1 MNPQSQNEN
10 PLARWRHEIDAL
22 DTQLLEVLARRVQ
35 VVLEI
40 GKYKKI
46 HGLAPLDPQ
55 RWQQVLNGNIEKGKA
70 LNLSQPVIEALYHL
84 IHDYSLEL
92 EHNMDISYL
101 MPTLRVLDDLTKGIQ
116 LEGAVGIQGGRG
128 SFNEQALTQFLT
140 HKRHLDDCSIRYL
153 YTSENVAKALVNNE
167 IALGQCAISN
177 SIGGEVQE
185 TLDILEQYPLKVVG
199 KFEIKIAHALMIRP
213 DQDWQGITTI
223 MCHPQVFAQCQRNL
237 VEKYSHLKQVSGQG
251 DLLDSARVAEAL
263 SRRELPNTVAVMGS
277 RMFADL
283 YGLQVIEDNL
293 QDLSNNYTRF
303 ILLAKQP

>member
-1 MNPQSQNEN
+1 MDTQPQTEH
-10 PLARWRHEIDAL
+10 PLAQWRAEIDAL

-46 HGLAPLDPQ
+46 HGLPPLDPE

-101 MPTLRVLDDLTKGIQ
+101 MPTLRIIEDLEEGIR
-116 LEGAVGIQGGRG
+116 LENTIGIQGGRG

-140 HKRHLDDCSIRYL
+140 HKRQLDACPIKYL

-167 IALGQCAISN
+167 ISLGQCAISN

-185 TLDILEQYPLKVVG
+185 TLDILRQYPVKIVG
-199 KFEIKIAHALMIRP
+199 TFEIKISHALMIRP
-213 DQDWQGITTI
+213 DQDWHAITTI

-237 VEKYSHLKQVSGQG
+237 VEKYSHLKQESGQG

-263 SRRELPNTVAVMGS
+263 SRQELPNTVAVMGS

-303 ILLAKQP
+303 ILLAKQS